1 MKVIKRPDKYCFI
14 GNSVTFDIETKSPDI
29 ISFTVSSALYCEELA
44 GYPYKMGDNYHIS
57 LQIQDILSSFFEKKY
72 TINDTDQLI
81 SVVSDLTM
89 VYTLKVNNEDIFEG
103 IALKGGISKAAIKL
117 LARNNYN
124 IFTYKI
130 MNTFGQFLFTTRTFA
145 RTIPIKDTELSDF
158 IFLHPGTSITFT
170 NEKDY
175 EIQAGTMALFT
186 PCSLNLE
193 AIYNRFTILTDAV
206 PTQINVYVDTVKAF
220 SFDIKPGT
228 QSEYQNTIRFRNSF
242 GVFEKI
248 EITGKPYQK
257 PEFAEDKKY
266 QALTEHGFFEE
277 HRARVEHV
285 DVMEVET
292 GYKTRA
298 EHSFIMDM
306 IKSDEIYF
314 VDKDGIENRCL
325 VSASNVKFEERLTT
339 PSSVSLKIRMVDSE
353 EFVASGLDLNELLE
367 GRIFTDNYDEQ
378 FN

>member
-1 MKVIKRPDKYCFI
+1 MKIISSPENYCFI
-14 GNSVTFDIETKSPDI
+14 GNPVRLELETDNATSMVFSI
-29 ISFTVSSALYCEELA
+29 SALSYTQELT
-44 GYPYKMGDNYHIS
+44 GYPYKQGNVYRIDM
-57 LQIQDILSSFFEKKY
+57 QIQDVLSSFFKNQY
-72 TINDTDQLI
+72 IIDNTDQLI
-81 SVVSDLTM
+81 SKVSNLTM
-89 VYTLKVNNEDIFEG
+89 DYSVKANDEEIFKG
-103 IALKGGISKAAIKL
+103 IALRGGVSKAVIKQ

-145 RTIPIKDTELSDF
+145 RTIPIKDTELSYF

-193 AIYNRFTILTDAV
+193 AIYNRFTILTDT
-206 PTQINVYVDTVKAF
+206 PPSLINVYVDTEKAF
-220 SFDIKPGT
+220 SFDIKPRT

-257 PEFAEDKKY
+257 PEFAEEKKY

-292 GYKTRA
+292 GCKTRA

-314 VDKDGIENRCL
+314 IDKDGIENRCL
-325 VSASNVKFEERLTT
+325 VSASNVKFEERITT
-339 PSSVSLKIRMVDSE
+339 PSSISLQIRMVDSE